1 MTTGFY
7 SRLRDT
13 RKDDDQLAACIERV
27 VNQLED
33 TSTTG
38 DRPGML
44 LGKIQSGKTRAF
56 VGVIARAFDRGFD
69 IAVVFTKGT
78 KTLSAQT
85 VARLRHDLRDFIDDD
100 EMLVFDI
107 MQPPGKLTK
116 SEQRRK
122 LVIVAKKQAK
132 NLERIIH
139 FFDSDYPDLKG
150 RRVLII
156 DDEADLASVR
166 FVRKKDQ
173 PDIEQGRIAEQ
184 MDTMRRLVGKVAY
197 LQVTAT
203 PYSLYLQPDSYDGG
217 EEEGYVFKPKKPA
230 FTELLPIHGGY
241 VGGDD
246 YFIAPLERDPRSFLF
261 VEVPRDEQDAL
272 RRPDQR
278 RIRQERVLD
287 SPNTR
292 GLVRAIMTFV
302 LAACLRRWQQAD
314 AERKCRSTPWSFIT
328 TRRNRR
334 MPGRT
339 RLSSGCSM
347 QRPTRRPI
355 ILRRFALSLTPLTLT

>member
-7 SRLRDT
+7 ARLRES
-13 RKDDDQLAACIERV
+13 RKDDDALAACIDGV
-27 VNQLED
+27 VKQLED

-166 FVRKKDQ
+166 FVRRKDQ
-173 PDIEQGRIAEQ
+173 PDIEQGKIAEQ
-184 MDTMRRLVGKVAY
+184 MD
-197 LQVTAT
+197 
-203 PYSLYLQPDSYDGG
+203 
-217 EEEGYVFKPKKPA
+217 
-230 FTELLPIHGGY
+230 
-241 VGGDD
+241 
-246 YFIAPLERDPRSFLF
+246 
-261 VEVPRDEQDAL
+261 
-272 RRPDQR
+272 
-278 RIRQERVLD
+278 
-287 SPNTR
+287 
-292 GLVRAIMTFV
+292 AIDF
-302 LAACLRRWQQAD
+302 
-314 AERKCRSTPWSFIT
+314 
-328 TRRNRR
+328 
-334 MPGRT
+334 G
-339 RLSSGCSM
+339 
-347 QRPTRRPI
+347 
-355 ILRRFALSLTPLTLT
+355 IL

>member
-7 SRLRDT
+7 ARLRIS
-13 RKDDDQLAACIERV
+13 RGDDDALAACIDRV
-27 VNQLED
+27 VKQLED
-33 TSTTG
+33 TSTSG

-69 IAVVFTKGT
+69 ISVVFTKGT

-85 VARLRHDLRDFIDDD
+85 VARLAHDLREFIEED
-100 EMLVFDI
+100 EVLVFDI

-132 NLERIIH
+132 NLERIIQ
-139 FFDSDYPDLKG
+139 FFDKDYPDLKG
-150 RRVLII
+150 RKVLIV
-156 DDEADLASVR
+156 DDEADLASIR

-173 PDIEQGRIAEQ
+173 PDIEQGKIADQ
-184 MDTMRRLVGKVAY
+184 MDTMRRLVAKVAY

-203 PYSLYLQPDSYDGG
+203 PYSLYLQPDSY
-217 EEEGYVFKPKKPA
+217 EVEVEEGYIFKPKKPA

-246 YFIAPLERDPRSFLF
+246 YFIGPIE
-261 VEVPRDEQDAL
+261 
-272 RRPDQR
+272 
-278 RIRQERVLD
+278 
-287 SPNTR
+287 N
-292 GLVRAIMTFV
+292 GLCAGI
-302 LAACLRRWQQAD
+302 
-314 AERKCRSTPWSFIT
+314 
-328 TRRNRR
+328 
-334 MPGRT
+334 
-339 RLSSGCSM
+339 
-347 QRPTRRPI
+347 
-355 ILRRFALSLTPLTLT
+355 